1 MSALCRVDSCGSIIV
16 VCVVVVGASSIANPS
31 GFELPRVVVTRTCDS
46 IAGTSHNVLSRIS
59 FHGQSSITMAPIGSS
74 NVYMIWRL
82 LFGCIVCI
90 GFFLVDI
97 FGAKCSSCSFYNSP
111 GPDPGNL
118 LLRVPMIHR
127 SCI

>member
-1 MSALCRVDSCGSIIV
+1 MSVDSSGS
-16 VCVVVVGASSIANPS
+16 VVVVRFVVVSASSIANPS

-59 FHGQSSITMAPIGSS
+59 FHGQSSITIAPIVSS
-74 NVYMIWRL
+74 NVCMIWRL

-90 GFFLVDI
+90 GFFLVEI
-97 FGAKCSSCSFYNSP
+97 FGAKCSCRSIHNSP
-111 GPDPGNL
+111 GHDPGIL